1 MKLTAPYSH
10 SLVFFYYRSIPD
22 VEQFLPS
29 IQQYTTT
36 TLKKKKYNMDWFLVV
51 IKFTKKSQ

>member
-1 MKLTAPYSH
+1 MVYMKLTAPYSH

-36 TLKKKKYNMDWFLVV
+36 TLKKKKNTIW
-51 IKFTKKSQ
+51 IGS